1 MGTNPKTTTD
11 AHTHTHTHTKTH
23 TQKKKKEKATQTTLK
38 MVIKTQAMR
47 TRKKRKQK
55 DIQKLDD
62 RNLILIITLKVNG
75 LNAPTKRYNWLNV
88 YQNKTSIYVV
98 YKRPSLDIGTH
109 KD

>member
-1 MGTNPKTTTD
+1 MGTNPKTTID
-11 AHTHTHTHTKTH
+11 AHIHTYTQTH

-38 MVIKTQAMR
+38 MVIKPQAMR
-47 TRKKRKQK
+47 TRKKSKQK

-88 YQNKTSIYVV
+88 YQNKTSIYTV
-98 YKRPSLDIGTH
+98 YKRPTLDLGTH
-109 KD
+109 RN